1 MKDLLTFNTTT
12 RNHEDLPLG
21 LSAPMQQQCKVMPS
35 TPAHLCGPF
44 ALGSSCNNI
53 SFSSDTHTM
62 QFDWHSRMARPTRTD
77 TAIASQ
83 SCNSSRQQAA
93 VYLFVVDTQ
102 TSGLF
107 IRAYV
112 SLGPPRHA
120 AQLGLAGVSQ
130 PASWKIWDA
139 VLPSQPGTGMP
150 YTSIHTFCVAGTRYV
165 GTLTLPPA
173 LCISLAAAMK
183 SSVLPPV
190 QDLRTAALLASCFA

>member
-1 MKDLLTFNTTT
+1 MQCSLTGTQEWQDQDKLTLQL
-12 RNHEDLPLG
+12 HDSLG
-21 LSAPMQQQCKVMPS
+21 IPPS
-35 TPAHLCGPF
+35 
-44 ALGSSCNNI
+44 SSQGN
-53 SFSSDTHTM
+53 
-62 QFDWHSRMARPTRTD
+62 
-77 TAIASQ
+77 
-83 SCNSSRQQAA
+83 AA
-93 VYLFVVDTQ
+93 VHLFVVETQ

-130 PASWKIWDA
+130 PASWKIWEA

-150 YTSIHTFCVAGTRYV
+150 YTSIQTFCVAGTRYV

-190 QDLRTAALLASCFA
+190 QDLQMAPLLTTFFI

>member
-1 MKDLLTFNTTT
+1 MQCNLSSLTGTQGWQDQAQLT
-12 RNHEDLPLG
+12 LPLHDI
-21 LSAPMQQQCKVMPS
+21 LAI
-35 TPAHLCGPF
+35 TPI
-44 ALGSSCNNI
+44 SSQGNV
-53 SFSSDTHTM
+53 
-62 QFDWHSRMARPTRTD
+62 
-77 TAIASQ
+77 
-83 SCNSSRQQAA
+83 AA
-93 VYLFVVDTQ
+93 YLFVVDTQ

-165 GTLTLPPA
+165 GTLTWPPA

-190 QDLRTAALLASCFA
+190 QDLQTAALLTSCFT